1 MIIKG
6 FFVFCGCGC
15 WGVGCWGVVLGWDG
29 INVIESKV
37 FLVVVG
43 CGCWSFCGQLLG

>member
-1 MIIKG
+1 M
-6 FFVFCGCGC
+6 
-15 WGVGCWGVVLGWDG
+15 VLGWDG

-43 CGCWSFCGQLLG
+43 CGCWSFCGGGC